1 MEISTIIGLGGAVAA
16 VIVTL
21 LIEGGN
27 LTSLV
32 NISALTLIAGGTV
45 AIGLTQYGLKEVLS
59 IPKYVT
65 RTIFPPTVN
74 YKDLISTLVSFAEKS
89 RREGLL
95 SLEDTIGEIED
106 EMLHLGLQLVIDG
119 TDPELVRSVLSDLSE
134 SIEEH
139 EKVGPEIFES
149 LGGYSPTLGIIGTVM
164 GLVHVLES
172 LGGAGGI
179 EQLGKGIAV
188 AFIATFYGI
197 GFANLF
203 WAPLSNKMKLINHK
217 IFVKNNIITEGVLG
231 IQAGLNPRIILQKL
245 LCCIK
250 EPEIRESL
258 KKQLETE

>member
-1 MEISTIIGLGGAVAA
+1 MDISTLIGLFGAFAA
-16 VIVTL
+16 VILTMV
-21 LIEGGN
+21 IEGGN
-27 LTSLV
+27 PISFI
-32 NISALTLIAGGTV
+32 NISALTIIAGGTV
-45 AIGLTQYGLKEVLS
+45 AICITQYGLKGLFS
-59 IPKYVT
+59 IPGFVIKC
-65 RTIFPPTVN
+65 IFPPGVN

-95 SLEDTIGEIED
+95 SLEDTIGEIDD

-119 TDPELVRSVLSDLSE
+119 TDPELVRSVLGDLSE
-134 SIEEH
+134 SMEEH
-139 EKVGPEIFES
+139 DKEGPDMFES

-172 LGGAGGI
+172 LGGGGGI
-179 EQLGKGIAV
+179 EDLGKGIAV

-203 WAPLSNKMKLINHK
+203 WAPLSQKMKFINHK
-217 IFVKNNIITEGVLG
+217 IATKNMIVTEGVLG

-250 EPEIRESL
+250 EPEMRESL

>member
-1 MEISTIIGLGGAVAA
+1 MEISTIIGVGGAIGA
-16 VIVTL
+16 VILTL
-21 LIEGGN
+21 FIEGGN
-27 LTSLV
+27 LGSLV
-32 NISALTLIAGGTV
+32 NISALTLIAGGTIT
-45 AIGLTQYGLKEVLS
+45 IGFTQYGMKEVLS
-59 IPKYVT
+59 IPKYVA

-119 TDPELVRSVLSDLSE
+119 TDPELVRSVMNDLSE

-139 EKVGPEIFES
+139 EKAGPEMFES

-179 EQLGKGIAV
+179 EELGRGIAV

-197 GFANLF
+197 GFANLI
-203 WAPLSNKMKLINHK
+203 WMPLATKMKIINMKIATKNLI
-217 IFVKNNIITEGVLG
+217 VTEGVLG

-250 EPEIRESL
+250 EPELRESL